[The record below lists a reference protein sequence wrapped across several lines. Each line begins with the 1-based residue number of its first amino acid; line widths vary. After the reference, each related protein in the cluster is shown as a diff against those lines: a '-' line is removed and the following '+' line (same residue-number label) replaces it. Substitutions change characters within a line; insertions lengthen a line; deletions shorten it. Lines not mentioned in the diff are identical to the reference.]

1 MIEKFPDCGQR
12 PVAKQGLLDVL
23 QDARAQGRRL
33 RLGHGDRRQR
43 VPLRHGAQ
51 GHQVRNKSFVILG
64 FSILNFWYFT
74 LNFGYFSHDF
84 RYLTNNFRYFIQIF
98 RYFSHVISYLTQNY
112 RYFTHIFRCFTQI
125 LLYSNVLVI
134 LPKFLGVSPNL
145 SRYFT

>member
-51 GHQVRNKSFVILG
+51 GHQVRNKYQIMLGILHY
-64 FSILNFWYFT
+64 N
-74 LNFGYFSHDF
+74 
-84 RYLTNNFRYFIQIF
+84 
-98 RYFSHVISYLTQNY
+98 
-112 RYFTHIFRCFTQI
+112 
-125 LLYSNVLVI
+125 
-134 LPKFLGVSPNL
+134 LGI
-145 SRYFT
+145 